1 MALYYLSTWLIGA
14 LNGYSKDRL
23 PNHLVHGTVGTVMVL
38 APIIEIK
45 DLLKQFE
52 KTPITVILATTI
64 SVGSIYFIGDRIG
77 RGIRYIKDEE
87 DRKPGQSKDE

>member
-1 MALYYLSTWLIGA
+1 MVLYYLSTWLIGA

-23 PNHLVHGTVGTVMVL
+23 PNHLVYGTVGTVML
-38 APIIEIK
+38 LTPIIEIK
-45 DLLKQFE
+45 DLLKQIE
-52 KTPITVILATTI
+52 KAPITIILATTI

-87 DRKPGQSKDE
+87 DKKQGKSKDE